1 MKGLELCRSFF
12 ERHGAPMIS
21 KEFSDFRHRIAAGMA
36 GEGSECLGFDDPI
49 SRDHDWG
56 PGFCLWLDDNDFDEI
71 GKPFR
76 QPMTN
81 CLVCSWDSSEPPG
94 R

>member
-71 GKPFR
+71 GKPLQAAYDQLPRMFMGFIR
-76 QPMTN
+76 T
-81 CLVCSWDSSEPPG
+81 PG